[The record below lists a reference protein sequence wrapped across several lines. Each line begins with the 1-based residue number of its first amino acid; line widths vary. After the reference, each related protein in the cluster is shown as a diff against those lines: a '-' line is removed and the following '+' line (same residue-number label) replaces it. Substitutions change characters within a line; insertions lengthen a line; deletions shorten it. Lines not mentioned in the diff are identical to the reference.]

1 MRYQYTLIEKHLQYI
16 NMEYKITQ
24 GQKEKFIKTI
34 QRYIDSEM
42 EVLKNLSE
50 AEELSYDE
58 SHQVDSIDH
67 IKVVDVERKEGWV
80 IDVDLYVNS
89 SALFFDDV
97 LYHLHYELEKY
108 IGMNSVNERN
118 VIDIRESGP
127 GIDW

>member
-1 MRYQYTLIEKHLQYI
+1 
-16 NMEYKITQ
+16 MEYKISP

-42 EVLKNLSE
+42 EDLKNLSE

-67 IKVVDVERKEGWV
+67 IKVVNIERKEGWV

-89 SALFFDDV
+89 SARFFDDV
-97 LYHLHYELEKY
+97 LYHMYYQLKKY

-118 VIDIRESGP
+118 IIDIRESGP
-127 GIDW
+127 GIDF